1 MQIYSSSPAND
12 LFYVGSSFDSSDYV
26 DYSRIENQE
35 YLPLI
40 KNGAA
45 TLSVTSSQTWPVDRV
60 YVDESNSNGFYG
72 NNHSVYL
79 DEKGQYVYYFTL
91 SPTSRSSTNAADGNP
106 LTFFEYEQV
115 NLIGSKPTDSKSFEF
130 KYIDDTPNT
139 KNENYIDWSSFNTN
153 KLKLTMVLENDTA
166 EPANYV
172 LINPYFGDN
181 GYISKDII
189 VSKIEVTD
197 DKKNVEN
204 ILQSPIYISSSF
216 IPSSLDVSKNFY
228 YREANIKFL
237 QRNVKSIK
245 IYFEQENA
253 TTTKIK
259 NVYFRPDPALV
270 KSDSPYYNQSRFDP
284 NSPSIPTG
292 EIYPEV
298 AWSNVTFK
306 DSDLIPSLSRPNA
319 YKSEVFNTI
328 TPQIVLK
335 RDVPAKKGWGI
346 KVVKK
351 DGKAFYL
358 TNYFIGS
365 FSQSENRL
373 EGYTGITAANL
384 TEYITESKSLSQSL
398 YSIWISPDDATN
410 IRTSILTWFNTTTQ
424 NGINNANV
432 TSQQKY
438 TAFDISSISI
448 VSIESDN
455 KETKQKQYSVP
466 LSREFEVLEAERK
479 SISIRDITLGVESYS
494 NRGQIISRPFS
505 FISNIEFLTISAES
519 SLSGIVPS
527 GSVDDY
533 IQYYISLDNGKQWI
547 QIASIE
553 SPSAQV
559 GEVISLNQNVDQKF
573 KIPGV
578 EYYNAPAIPQDPK
591 EVLVKIDFKKPDS
604 TNITPIL
611 YSYKLGVK
619 VKQI

>member
-1 MQIYSSSPAND
+1 M
-12 LFYVGSSFDSSDYV
+12 
-26 DYSRIENQE
+26 
-35 YLPLI
+35 
-40 KNGAA
+40 
-45 TLSVTSSQTWPVDRV
+45 
-60 YVDESNSNGFYG
+60 
-72 NNHSVYL
+72 
-79 DEKGQYVYYFTL
+79 L

-106 LTFFEYEQV
+106 LTFFEYEQI
-115 NLIGSKPTDSKSFEF
+115 NLIGSKPTTSKSFEF

-139 KNENYIDWSSFNTN
+139 KNQNYIDWSSFNTN

-197 DKKNVEN
+197 DKKNVQN

-237 QRNVKSIK
+237 QRNVKSIR

-270 KSDSPYYNQSRFDP
+270 KSDSPYYNQTRFDP

-292 EIYPEV
+292 EIYPQV
-298 AWSNVTFK
+298 AWSTVTFK
-306 DSDLIPSLSRPNA
+306 DSDLMTGISNPNA

-335 RDVPAKKGWGI
+335 REVPSKKGWGI
-346 KVVKK
+346 KVVKN
-351 DGKAFYL
+351 DGKTFYL

-373 EGYTGITAANL
+373 EGYTGIAATNL
-384 TEYITESKSLSQSL
+384 SEYITESKSLSQSL
-398 YSIWISPDDATN
+398 YAIWISPDDATN

-424 NGINNANV
+424 NGINNANI

-438 TAFDISSISI
+438 TAFDISSIST

-455 KETKQKQYSVP
+455 KETKQKQYSVA

-519 SLSGIVPS
+519 SLSGIDTS

-533 IQYYISLDNGKQWI
+533 IQYYISLDNGKKWI

-559 GEVISLNQNVDQKF
+559 GEVIALNQNVDQRF

-578 EYYNAPAIPQDPK
+578 EYFNAPAIPQDPK
-591 EVLVKIDFKKPDS
+591 EVLVKVDFKKPES

>member
-1 MQIYSSSPAND
+1 LQIYSSSPAND

>member
-60 YVDESNSNGFYG
+60 YVDESSSNGFYG

-115 NLIGSKPTDSKSFEF
+115 NLIGSRPTASKSFEF

-270 KSDSPYYNQSRFDP
+270 KSDSPYYNQIRFDP

-358 TNYFIGS
+358 TNHFIGS

-373 EGYTGITAANL
+373 DGYTGITAANL

-398 YSIWISPDDATN
+398 YTIWISPDDATN

-547 QIASIE
+547 QISSIE